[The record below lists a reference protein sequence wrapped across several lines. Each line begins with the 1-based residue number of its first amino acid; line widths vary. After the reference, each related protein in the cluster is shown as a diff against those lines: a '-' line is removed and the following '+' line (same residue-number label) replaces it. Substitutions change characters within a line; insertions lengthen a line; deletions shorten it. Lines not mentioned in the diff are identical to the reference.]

1 MRGIGYCKRRLRRG
15 SNPRTYGR
23 LPPVIYKCK
32 YYTAR
37 NKYIRALCNVDYID
51 KVRTDMARNKNIRAL
66 YCHITSPLTA
76 HGIKISVL
84 LSPHITTDSARNKN
98 IRAILSPHITTDRA
112 RNENIRALSTVG
124 RLFLFYLFIPYI
136 NGIY

>member
-1 MRGIGYCKRRLRRG
+1 MRGSGYCKRRLRRG

-23 LPPVIYKCK
+23 PPPVIYKCK

-84 LSPHITTDSARNKN
+84 YCHLTSPQTGHGMKISVRYRPLAGYFYSTCSYL
-98 IRAILSPHITTDRA
+98 ILMEFT
-112 RNENIRALSTVG
+112 NTV
-124 RLFLFYLFIPYI
+124 
-136 NGIY
+136 